1 MTMKHY
7 YTVGS
12 AISKRTIAACLA
24 AVFVL
29 SSLPAEAAQQATSP
43 SEATSEQQQSG
54 SPTGSGGTRRSDEAL
69 PDTPVPSEVGG
80 AQSSAPAGRKQQ
92 NGAAPQQPAQQPA
105 GTAAA
110 GIENTA
116 GVAASKP
123 AGVAIAPPKQRRVRL
138 LIVKVGAIV
147 GAGAALGTVAALSK
161 GSPSKPPG
169 AH

>member
-92 NGAAPQQPAQQPA
+92 NGAAPQQPA

>member
-1 MTMKHY
+1 MKHY
-7 YTVGS
+7 TAGS

-54 SPTGSGGTRRSDEAL
+54 SATSSGTRGSDEAL
-69 PDTPVPSEVGG
+69 PDTPVPSQVGG
-80 AQSSAPAGRKQQ
+80 AQSPAPAGRKQQ

-138 LIVKVGAIV
+138 LVVKVGAIV

>member
-1 MTMKHY
+1 MPPKALY
-7 YTVGS
+7 CFKDIG
-12 AISKRTIAACLA
+12 IGFKNPACSRQFENYLRCGGYRGKLN
-24 AVFVL
+24 VPVCL
-29 SSLPAEAAQQATSP
+29 ERLLQA
-43 SEATSEQQQSG
+43 
-54 SPTGSGGTRRSDEAL
+54 SDEPL
-69 PDTPVPSEVGG
+69 PDTPVPSQAGG
-80 AQSSAPAGRKQQ
+80 AQSPAPAGRKQQ
-92 NGAAPQQPAQQPA
+92 NGAAPQQPGQQPA

-138 LIVKVGAIV
+138 LVVKVGAIV

-161 GSPSKPPG
+161 GSPRKPPG